1 MKIIAVLV
9 LPLLLTAP
17 VLADDWP
24 RFLGPTGNNVSKETG
39 LLDTFPKSG
48 PREVFAKRIG
58 TGYSPVS
65 VRDGRVVVF
74 HRVSKL
80 IKIAQADSLAGILA
94 YINGELVALGAKER
108 ITKESLSKAQAKN
121 QIRGYLLMPPEV
133 AKHFDQEVVDCLDA
147 KTGKLIWRH
156 AYPTTY
162 EDPYGYNNGPR
173 CVPLLTANRCYTF
186 GAQGVLSCLDFK
198 TGKTIWRR
206 NVIKDWK
213 APENFFG
220 VGSAPLLEGNMLIT
234 MVGGQPNSG
243 IAAIDAKTG
252 KTIWESVGKDTWHKT
267 PKLGWP
273 GEPLMDWL
281 GVEKQAS
288 YSSPVV
294 ATVHGRRVAFCLM
307 RQGLVALD
315 VKTGKVLFKRWFRA
329 SNPESV
335 NASNPVVIGNHV
347 FCSTCY
353 YGIGSFVLKIKKDL
367 SGYDV
372 VWSTIQLREANRRH
386 DEVLGLHWMTPIY
399 HEGNLYASSGRN
411 EPDASFRCVEYKT
424 GKLLW
429 EVDEGWQKFGRPTD
443 KYGRSSLVMADGKL
457 IVLGETGKL
466 GLYKVD
472 ARKPIELA
480 NYKSSKLNYPCW
492 GGPAL
497 ANKKLYI
504 RSEDHLVCLDLAK
517 TGK

>member
-1 MKIIAVLV
+1 M
-9 LPLLLTAP
+9 LLLATSVA
-17 VLADDWP
+17 ADDWP
-24 RFLGPTGNNVSKETG
+24 RFLGQTGNNVSKETG
-39 LLDTFPKSG
+39 LLDSFPKDG

-58 TGYSPVS
+58 TGYAPVS
-65 VRDGRVVVF
+65 VRDSKVVVF
-74 HRVSKL
+74 HRMSKL
-80 IKIAQADSLAGILA
+80 FKVSETDTVPDILK
-94 YINGELVALGAKER
+94 YINGELAALNVKER
-108 ITKESLSKAQAKN
+108 VTLDGLKKAQSAN
-121 QIRGYLLMPPEV
+121 RRRSYLVMPPEV

-147 KTGKLIWRH
+147 NTGKLIWRH

-173 CVPLLTANRCYTF
+173 CCPILTKNRCYTY
-186 GAQGVLSCLDFK
+186 GAEGVLLCLDLK
-198 TGKTIWRR
+198 TGKQIWRR
-206 NVIKDWK
+206 NVLKNWK
-213 APENFFG
+213 VPPNFFG
-220 VGSAPLLEGNMLIT
+220 VGSTPVLEGNLLIT
-234 MVGGQPNSG
+234 MIGAQPNSG
-243 IAAIDAKTG
+243 VAALDAKTG
-252 KTIWESVGKDTWHKT
+252 ETIWESVGKKTWHKM

-288 YSSPVV
+288 YSSPVM

-315 VKTGKVLFKRWFRA
+315 AKTGKVLFKRWFRA
-329 SNPESV
+329 RNPESV
-335 NASNPVVIGNHV
+335 NASNPVVIGDLV

-372 VWSTIQLREANRRH
+372 VWSSLQRREANRRH
-386 DEVLGLHWMTPIY
+386 EEVLGLHWMTPIL

-411 EPDASFRCVEYKT
+411 EPDARFRCVNFKT

-429 EVDEGWQKFGRPTD
+429 EVDEGWQKFGRPTS
-443 KYGRSSLVMADGKL
+443 KYGRSSFVLADGKL

-466 GLYKVD
+466 GLFKIGP
-472 ARKPIELA
+472 RKPVELS
-480 NYKSSKLNYPCW
+480 NYKPPKLHHPCW

-504 RSEDHLVCLDLAK
+504 RSEDYLVCFDLAK
-517 TGK
+517 QGE